1 MVPFHMLEQFTS
13 IFIKMPM
20 VIIFGRVEIM
30 ADSCFL
36 LYVFLLVCN
45 KHIAYKSRKQ

>member
-1 MVPFHMLEQFTS
+1 MLEQFTS

-30 ADSCFL
+30 NDSCFL
-36 LYVFLLVCN
+36 LYIFQLVCN
-45 KHIAYKSRKQ
+45 KHILLVKLGNNKWH